1 MYRRILVPL
10 DHSAAD
16 QAILQHVRRLA
27 PRLGASVVL
36 LHVSDGWAARNL
48 RQLNLRESDE
58 MRSDRSYL
66 ERTCAELAA
75 EGIETDA
82 VLGAGSAAA
91 EIVATAERE
100 GCDLIAMGTHG
111 HRLLG
116 DLLHGSVAT
125 EVRHRSMI
133 PVLMVRAT
141 TGDMRTDSVS
151 EAARKEE

>member
-16 QAILQHVRRLA
+16 QAILQHVRQLA
-27 PRLGASVVL
+27 PGLGASVVL

-100 GCDLIAMGTHG
+100 RCDLIAMGTHG